1 MAALSI
7 SPCQRYVAA
16 VDQSNEHVMYI
27 YNVQRKKLLLNVS
40 SGSDLVFNIQWSKK
54 PSDMKFAAVT
64 TRCL

>member
-1 MAALSI
+1 
-7 SPCQRYVAA
+7 
-16 VDQSNEHVMYI
+16 MYI